1 MNQAGAART
10 DTYRSLFLPLWVCMV
25 MLQSGLLI
33 HDVSAAWL
41 ISGQTQTSS
50 IVALAQTASTLPFFL
65 LALPAGA
72 LADLISRGRIIR
84 TVAFALSALS
94 LGTAAA
100 AATGTASIALLLS
113 ASFLNGCG
121 NALFTPAWQALT
133 PEIVTT
139 QRLPGAL
146 ALNSL
151 GMNIARSI
159 GPVVAGL
166 ILFASGPAAAFL
178 FNAGLYALVGL
189 VFLARTPA
197 RAPRSRERL
206 GAAMAGGIAYMRHD
220 PQLQRIAVKATA
232 FFFFASTFWALAP
245 VIVHA
250 FFAGTS
256 LMLGLLVGMVG
267 LGAVLAALLL
277 KRLRA
282 RFDIDQLM
290 LQAGLGGALALAL
303 VPAAPNLAVAAG
315 LYAALGFCWLISFS
329 SIHLAAQFRLT
340 PWIRARGTSFYLI
353 AVFGSVALGSALSGV
368 VADAFGPTTAYLAAA
383 AGLGLATLAVAPL
396 KITRAAPL
404 PLAPSRILHPCGTQ
418 ARPLSL
424 IIRYRPHPTAW
435 PAAADALAALR
446 NVRLR
451 TGARDWSATRTASE
465 LQERLTFDDSTALAQ
480 AAERQTA
487 EDAQL
492 EARLLDLLLAP
503 PILDVTSGADA
514 HLDGK

>member
-1 MNQAGAART
+1 MSQALPAPADR
-10 DTYRSLFLPLWVCMV
+10 YHSLFLPLWACMV
-25 MLQSGLLI
+25 LLQSGLLI

-41 ISGQTQTSS
+41 ISGQTRTNS

-84 TVAFALSALS
+84 MVAFALSALS
-94 LGTAAA
+94 LATAAA
-100 AATGTASIALLLS
+100 AAAGMASIPLLLA

-166 ILFASGPAAAFL
+166 VLYASGPAAAFL
-178 FNAGLYALVGL
+178 FNAALYALVGL
-189 VFLARTPA
+189 VFLARTPPT
-197 RAPRSRERL
+197 APRSRERL
-206 GAAMAGGIAYMRHD
+206 GAAMAGGIAYMRND
-220 PQLQRIAVKATA
+220 PQLQRIAAKAMA

-245 VIVHA
+245 VIVHD
-250 FFAGTS
+250 FFAGTG
-256 LMLGLLVGMVG
+256 LMLGLLVGAVG
-267 LGAVLAALLL
+267 VGAVLAALLL

-282 RFDIDQLM
+282 RFDIDRLM
-290 LQAGLGGALALAL
+290 LLAGLGGALALAL
-303 VPAAPNLAVAAG
+303 VPAAPNLALAAG
-315 LYAALGFCWLISFS
+315 IYGALGFCWLIAFS

-353 AVFGSVALGSALSGV
+353 AVFGSVAVGSALSGV
-368 VADAFGPTTAYLAAA
+368 VSDAVGPTSAYLASA
-383 AGLGLATLAVAPL
+383 AGLCLATLAVARL

-404 PLAPSRILHPCGTQ
+404 ALSPSRILRPCPTP
-418 ARPLSL
+418 ASPLAL
-424 IIRYRPHPTAW
+424 TIRYRPHPTAW
-435 PAAADALAALR
+435 TEAAQSLAALR
-446 NVRLR
+446 QVRLR
-451 TGARDWSATRTASE
+451 TGAQTWSSVRTTGD
-465 LQERLTFDDSTALAQ
+465 LQERITFADAAALAR
-480 AAERQTA
+480 AAERQSA
-487 EDAQL
+487 EDAAL
-492 EARLLDLLLAP
+492 EARLLDLLVAP
-503 PILDVTSGADA
+503 PVLEVQAAGDA
-514 HLDGK
+514 QSAGI